1 MGDSLGGGGS
11 LLGVGG
17 KGYREPAGG
26 GAGWWDKE
34 SLAKMMINLDDS
46 KISEGFSFTT
56 ASDSDPEDAF

>member
-17 KGYREPAGG
+17 KGCRAPAGG

-34 SLAKMMINLDDS
+34 RFAKMMISLDDS
-46 KISEGFSFTT
+46 KVSEGFSFTT
-56 ASDSDPEDAF
+56 ASDSNLEDAF